1 MQTVRVSENVPFA
14 YSADVV
20 VVGGGPAGFCAAI
33 AAAREGVK
41 TLLVEAGGCA
51 GGMATSGLVGPFMTS
66 YDKDGEKM
74 IIRGIFEEI
83 VNRLVKRGDA
93 IHPSEV
99 RAGTAFSSWIVVGHD
114 HLTPFEPE
122 GLKRLMD
129 EMLTEAG
136 VTTLYHT
143 EFVMPITEG
152 GRMTGVIVNSKSG
165 LQAIE
170 GKTFVDCTGDADVAF
185 RAGVPCAKGNE
196 ELGITQPASLFFR
209 IGNVDLAAVEA
220 DIQANINNFYRK
232 DGVNYRSFHWRV
244 KEAKDNG
251 DWPLDRVSIGMFRGV
266 KPDEWSINTT
276 RIMNVDATDNASLTR
291 GEMEGRRQ
299 VEVVFNFLRKY
310 VPGCENAKMLGT
322 AATLGIR
329 ESRHIKGEY
338 TMEQDDILEGR
349 VPEDAILLLSN
360 SIDVHG
366 RFGPLSNS
374 YIPIKNG
381 SWYGVPYRALVPQGV
396 EQLLVAGRCISATAD
411 AAGGIRLMPPCTG
424 TGQAAGVAAALAAER
439 GCSVRELDTAVLREH
454 LKKQGVYL
462 EDSNLK

>member
-1 MQTVRVSENVPFA
+1 MQTVRVVEDVKIA

-20 VVGGGPAGFCAAI
+20 VIGGGPAGFCAAI
-33 AAAREGVK
+33 AAAREGAK
-41 TLLVEAGGCA
+41 TLLIEAGGCA

-66 YDKDGEKM
+66 YDKNGEKM
-74 IIRGIFEEI
+74 IIRGLFEEM
-83 VNRLVKRGDA
+83 VDRLVARGGA
-93 IHPSEV
+93 IHPENV
-99 RAGTAFSSWIVVGHD
+99 RAGTAFTSWIVVGHD
-114 HLTPFEPE
+114 HVTPFEPE
-122 GLKRLMD
+122 ELKRLMD
-129 EMLTEAG
+129 EMLVEAG

-143 EFVMPITEG
+143 EFVQPVMDNGNINA
-152 GRMTGVIVNSKSG
+152 VIVHSKSG

-170 GKTFVDCTGDADVAF
+170 GKVFVDCTGDADVAY
-185 RAGVPCAKGNE
+185 RAGVPCEKGNE

-209 IGNVDLAAVEA
+209 IGNVALDAVEA
-220 DIQANINNFYRK
+220 DIQANKDNFYRK

-244 KEAKDNG
+244 KEARDNG
-251 DWPLDRVSIGMFRGV
+251 DWPLARVSIGMFRGV
-266 KPDEWSINTT
+266 KEDEWSINTS

-291 GEMEGRRQ
+291 GEMEGREQ
-299 VEVVFNFLRKY
+299 VEIIFNFLKKY

-322 AATLGIR
+322 ASTIGIR

-338 TMEQDDILEGR
+338 TMQQDDVLEGR

-381 SWYGVPYRALVPQGV
+381 NWYGVPYRALVPQGV

-424 TGQAAGVAAALAAER
+424 TGQAAGVAAALAVEQ
-439 GCSVRELDTAVLREH
+439 GCSVRRLDTALLRKR
-454 LKKQGVYL
+454 LQKQGVYL
-462 EDSNLK
+462 SDEQL

>member
-1 MQTVRVSENVPFA
+1 MKTVRISEDVSYA

-20 VVGGGPAGFCAAI
+20 VIGGGPAGFCAAV
-33 AAAREGVK
+33 AAAREGTK
-41 TLLVEAGGCA
+41 TILVEANGCA

-66 YDKDGEKM
+66 YDKDGETM
-74 IIRGIFEEI
+74 IIRGLFEEI
-83 VNRLVKRGDA
+83 VERLVERDGA
-93 IHPSEV
+93 IHPSKV

-122 GLKRLMD
+122 VLKRLMD
-129 EMLTEAG
+129 DMLEEAG

-143 EFVMPITEG
+143 EFVMPVMDGE
-152 GRMTGVIVNSKSG
+152 RLTGVVVSSKSG

-170 GKTFVDCTGDADVAF
+170 GKVFIDCTGDADVAY
-185 RAGVPCAKGNE
+185 RAGVPCSKGNE

-209 IGNVDLAAVEA
+209 IGNVNLNAVEA
-220 DIQANINNFYRK
+220 DIQANKDNFYRK

-276 RIMNVDATDNASLTR
+276 RIMNVDATNNASLTR
-291 GEMEGRRQ
+291 GEIEGRKQ
-299 VEVVFNFLRKY
+299 VEVVFDFLKKY

-322 AATLGIR
+322 ASTLGIR

-338 TMEQDDILEGR
+338 TMVQDDILEGH

-374 YIPIKNG
+374 YIPIRNG
-381 SWYGVPYRALVPQGV
+381 KWYGVPYRALVPQYV
-396 EQLLVAGRCISATAD
+396 EGLLVAGRCISATAD
-411 AAGGIRLMPPCTG
+411 AAGGIRLMPPCAG
-424 TGQAAGVAAALAAER
+424 TGQAAGTAAALAVEFDCTVRKLDPAKLRARLKER
-439 GCSVRELDTAVLREH
+439 GA
-454 LKKQGVYL
+454 YL
-462 EDSNLK
+462 TE